1 MDQRGFVSSI
11 FDLSF
16 SHFITPRIQK
26 FIFVVLLVVAGVAG
40 IAVLVAALGLGSG
53 FFGKLGGLIVGV
65 PAGALA
71 FLLLAM
77 YFRVMVEILI
87 VAFKGVQYLQ
97 EIAEATKGGRSTG

>member
-1 MDQRGFVSSI
+1 MDQRGFISSI

-26 FIFVVLLVVAGVAG
+26 FIFILLLIGAGAAG
-40 IAVLVAALGLGSG
+40 IAVLVAALGMGSG
-53 FFGKLGGLIVGV
+53 FFGKMGGLIVGI

-77 YFRVMVEILI
+77 YARVMVEIVI

-97 EIAEATKGGRSTG
+97 EIAEAAKGGRSNS